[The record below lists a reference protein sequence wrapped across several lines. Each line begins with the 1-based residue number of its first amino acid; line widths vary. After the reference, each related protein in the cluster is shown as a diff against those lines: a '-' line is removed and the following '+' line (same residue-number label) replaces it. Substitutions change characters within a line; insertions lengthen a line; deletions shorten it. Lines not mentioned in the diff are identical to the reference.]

1 MKAANMDPPVKLAP
15 PGAGLPLHEAWTLRL
30 FGRFMLRRGTT
41 WDSAL
46 DDIETI
52 SSRMIARFSSLPL
65 EMQSNRVLVKR
76 LQGLEDSSRYWSPAM
91 VLEHLCIT
99 GEAMLSMVIL
109 LSNGGTS
116 SHRVSTAAVKP
127 VGLSPDEVL
136 RTFTTLHRGARPRLL
151 ERAGPEREA
160 GKHPHPWFGALH
172 ATDWIRMTAFHLRL
186 HEKQLELILQA

>member
-1 MKAANMDPPVKLAP
+1 MNAVITDAPVKLAP

-46 DDIETI
+46 DDIEAI
-52 SSRMIARFSSLPL
+52 SDRMIARFSALPL
-65 EMQSNRVLVKR
+65 EIQSTRVLVKR

-99 GEAMLSMVIL
+99 GEAMLGMVIL

-116 SHRVSTAAVKP
+116 SRRVSTADVKP
-127 VGLSPDEVL
+127 VGLPPGEVL
-136 RTFTTLHRGARPRLL
+136 QSFTTLHRGARPRLR
-151 ERAGPEREA
+151 ERCGPEREG
-160 GKHPHPWFGALH
+160 GKHRHPWFGALH
-172 ATDWIRMTAFHLRL
+172 ATDWLRMTAFHLRL
-186 HEKQLELILQA
+186 HEKQMELILGG